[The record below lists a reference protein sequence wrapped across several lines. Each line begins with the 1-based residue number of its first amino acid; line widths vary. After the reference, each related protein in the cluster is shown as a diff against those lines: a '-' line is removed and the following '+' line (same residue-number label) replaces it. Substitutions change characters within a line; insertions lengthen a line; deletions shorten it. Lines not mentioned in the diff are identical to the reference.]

1 MELNDCGNI
10 CNGILQEEFNLV
22 NHGFDFQMLLCEN
35 KKIFI
40 IFENNENFAEERC

>member
-35 KKIFI
+35 NIFLLSLKT
-40 IFENNENFAEERC
+40 